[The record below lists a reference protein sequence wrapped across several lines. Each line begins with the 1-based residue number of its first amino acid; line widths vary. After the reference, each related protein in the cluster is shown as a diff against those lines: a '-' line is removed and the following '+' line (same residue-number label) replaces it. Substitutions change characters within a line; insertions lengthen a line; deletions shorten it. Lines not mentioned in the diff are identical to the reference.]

1 MSYLGMSMYLQ
12 RSSLEKILP
21 GLSFM
26 KLEHCLLMAEIDL
39 EFPLPLS
46 IQLRSLCGWGIKGY
60 IIDLELCLDEIFIV
74 FSDINLL

>member
-1 MSYLGMSMYLQ
+1 MSYLGMNMYLQ
-12 RSSLEKILP
+12 QSSLEKILP

-26 KLEHCLLMAEIDL
+26 KLEHCSLMAEIDL

-60 IIDLELCLDEIFIV
+60 IINLGLCLSEIFIM